1 MAVLDLA
8 TIITPLKYNFL
19 HIGIFVISVILNLDA
34 NLFYLFIICLFIY
47 IYIYIYLCIYS
58 FIYLFIYYLGI

>member
-19 HIGIFVISVILNLDA
+19 HILFVISVILNLDA

-47 IYIYIYLCIYS
+47 NNYIYL
-58 FIYLFIYYLGI
+58 FMYLFI